1 VSIKPPSDIVLD
13 VARAADPA
21 SSAAAAER
29 LAKIAGDGKAVP
41 GFSSIMAE
49 VETAEQPAGSDGA
62 GTARTGTAPA
72 SVPLTEPRFAS
83 AAPAPAPAASGEAGE
98 KAYRGLESILLQ
110 SVVSNML
117 PEDSD
122 FFGEGSAGAIWR
134 SMLAEQLGDTLAKRM
149 DLNIMP
155 KYLRGAQN
163 HAPKQGVAPTPDV
176 ATALDLIREM
186 TPKET
191 S

>member
-29 LAKIAGDGKAVP
+29 LARIAGDGKADP
-41 GFSSIMAE
+41 DFSSVMAE
-49 VETAEQPAGSDGA
+49 VETASPMPGGA
-62 GTARTGTAPA
+62 DAAATGRTGAAPA
-72 SVPLTEPRFAS
+72 AVPLIEPRFAS
-83 AAPAPAPAASGEAGE
+83 AEPAVASADAGE
-98 KAYRGLESILLQ
+98 KAYKGLESILLQ
-110 SVVSNML
+110 SVVSTML
-117 PEDSD
+117 PEDSEY
-122 FFGEGSAGAIWR
+122 FGEGSAGAIWR

-155 KYLRGAQN
+155 KYLRGAQSQ
-163 HAPKQGVAPTPDV
+163 APKHEAAPTPEV
-176 ATALDLIREM
+176 ATAPDLIREM
-186 TPKET
+186 TPRGT

>member
-1 VSIKPPSDIVLD
+1 MSIKPPSDIVLD

-29 LAKIAGDGKAVP
+29 LARIAGEGGKTDSA
-41 GFSSIMAE
+41 FSSVMAE
-49 VETAEQPAGSDGA
+49 VETAEPQPAGVDA
-62 GTARTGTAPA
+62 AAPA
-72 SVPLTEPRFAS
+72 RIGGASPSVPLTEPGFAD
-83 AAPAPAPAASGEAGE
+83 AAPASAGAGE
-98 KAYRGLESILLQ
+98 KAYKGLEAILLQ
-110 SVVSNML
+110 SVVSTML
-117 PEDSD
+117 PEDSE
-122 FFGEGSAGAIWR
+122 FFGEGSAGEIWR

-155 KYLRGAQN
+155 KYLRGPQSQ
-163 HAPKQGVAPTPDV
+163 APKHEVEPAPEV

-186 TPKET
+186 MPPQT

>member
-29 LAKIAGDGKAVP
+29 LARIAGGGGRTDP
-41 GFSSIMAE
+41 DFSSVMAE
-49 VETAEQPAGSDGA
+49 VETAEPLPGGA
-62 GTARTGTAPA
+62 DAAASARTGAAPA
-72 SVPLTEPRFAS
+72 SVPLTEPRFES
-83 AAPAPAPAASGEAGE
+83 AAPAASADAGE
-98 KAYRGLESILLQ
+98 KAYKGLEAILLQ
-110 SVVSNML
+110 SVVSTML
-117 PEDSD
+117 PEDSE

-155 KYLRGAQN
+155 KYLRGAQSY
-163 HAPKQGVAPTPDV
+163 APKHETAPTSEI

-186 TPKET
+186 TPKQT
-191 S
+191 T